1 MTSGGCAARAE
12 CTCQARLTECF
23 LRQSVDLQRPLSRSY
38 TTALACLFGAA
49 AFQESL
55 TGLSGEVATMRF
67 NSRGNMLAVGCRD
80 NSMVQVIAY
89 PSMRELV
96 SWK

>member
-1 MTSGGCAARAE
+1 M
-12 CTCQARLTECF
+12 L
-23 LRQSVDLQRPLSRSY
+23 QS
-38 TTALACLFGAA
+38 ALLELLALLHVFCNAA

-55 TGLSGEVATMRF
+55 GGLSAEVATMRF
-67 NSRGNMLAVGCRD
+67 NSRGNMLAVGFRD

-96 SWK
+96 AWK